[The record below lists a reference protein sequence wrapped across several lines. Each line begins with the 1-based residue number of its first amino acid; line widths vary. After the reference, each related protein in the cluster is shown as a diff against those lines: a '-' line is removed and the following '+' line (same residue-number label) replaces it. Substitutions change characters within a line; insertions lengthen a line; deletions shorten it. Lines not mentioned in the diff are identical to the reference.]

1 MLRLSIITTLYQS
14 AGYMEKCLATLLDQ
28 DLSENEY
35 EIILVN
41 DGSPDESLLIAERY
55 AAEHINV
62 RVISYEINRGLAG
75 ARQAGTDAANGEY
88 LCYVDPDDW
97 IEIQSFGPVVKRM
110 EEDRLDMLRFN
121 YRMVDQ
127 DGNIL
132 QKPSDAR
139 IIDYSSEILNGPEF
153 LRKRLGYGCFVWAY
167 IYRTSLIKDSGV
179 RFRQGDYF
187 DDTAWLPQ
195 IIRKA
200 KRIDSFDVIRYNYFQ
215 RSDSL
220 VNAVSKDS
228 VVKKL
233 DASLVVISRLKDQ
246 METADQVSMQWYRG
260 MCSKLALS
268 ILSSSAV
275 QVSNEYNQYLHKIK
289 KYGVFPLHSESA
301 SKSQKAKLLLLNI
314 SPKIFQWMISR
325 KDNKKNIYYR

>member
-1 MLRLSIITTLYQS
+1 MLKLSIITTLYKS
-14 AGYMEKCLATLLDQ
+14 AGYMDKCLETLLDQ
-28 DLSENEY
+28 DLSVHEY

-41 DGSPDESLLIAERY
+41 DGSPDDSLQKAERY
-55 AAEHINV
+55 AAEHSNV
-62 RVISYEINRGLAG
+62 RVVTYETNRGLAG
-75 ARQAGTDAANGEY
+75 ARQAGTDAATGLY

-97 IEIQSFGPVVKRM
+97 IERRSFGSVLAKM
-110 EEDRLDMLRFN
+110 DKNGLDMLRFN
-121 YRMVDQ
+121 YRMVGEY
-127 DGNIL
+127 GNAL

-139 IIDYSSEILNGPEF
+139 IIDYSPGILEGPEF

-200 KRIDSFDVIRYNYFQ
+200 KRIDSTDEIRYNYFQ

-220 VNAVSKDS
+220 VNTVSVDS
-228 VVKKL
+228 VTRKL
-233 DASLVVISRLKDQ
+233 DAELVVISRLKEQ
-246 METADQVSMQWYRG
+246 MESADKFSLQWYRG
-260 MCSKLALS
+260 MCSKLALA

-275 QVSNEYNQYLHKIK
+275 QVPE
-289 KYGVFPLHSESA
+289 KYGVYLECLRKHRIFPLRCPKA
-301 SKSQKAKLLLLNI
+301 SKFQKAKLTLLNL
-314 SPKIFQWMISR
+314 SPRLFKSMIQ
-325 KDNKKNIYYR
+325 NKQR

>member
-1 MLRLSIITTLYQS
+1 MLKLSIITTLYKS
-14 AGYMEKCLATLLDQ
+14 AGYMDKCLETLLDQ

-41 DGSPDESLLIAERY
+41 DGSPDDSLQKAERY
-55 AAEHINV
+55 AAEHSNV
-62 RVISYEINRGLAG
+62 RVVTYETNRGLAG
-75 ARQAGTDAANGEY
+75 ARQAGTDAATGLY

-97 IEIQSFGPVVKRM
+97 IERRSFGSVLAKM
-110 EEDRLDMLRFN
+110 DKDRLDMLRFN
-121 YRMVDQ
+121 YRMVGEY
-127 DGNIL
+127 GNAL

-139 IIDYSSEILNGPEF
+139 IIDYSPGSLEGPEF

-167 IYRTSLIKDSGV
+167 IYRTALIKDSGV

-200 KRIDSFDVIRYNYFQ
+200 KRIDSCDTIRYNYFQ

-220 VNAVSKDS
+220 VNTVSQES
-228 VVKKL
+228 VIKKL

-246 METADQVSMQWYRG
+246 METANQTSMQWYRG
-260 MCSKLALS
+260 MCSKLALA

-275 QVSNEYNQYLHKIK
+275 QVPDRYDSYLGSIK
-289 KYGVFPLHSESA
+289 KYNVFPLQCDKA
-301 SKSQKAKLLLLNI
+301 SKSQKAKLALLNLA
-314 SPKIFQWMISR
+314 PHLFKWMIIR
-325 KDNKKNIYYR
+325 RNK

>member
-1 MLRLSIITTLYQS
+1 MLRLSIITTLYKS
-14 AGYMEKCLATLLDQ
+14 AGYMDKCLATLLDQ

-41 DGSPDESLLIAERY
+41 DGSPDDSLQKAVRYVAEY
-55 AAEHINV
+55 PHI
-62 RVISYEINRGLAG
+62 RVITYEANRGLAG

-97 IEIQSFGPVVKRM
+97 IEARSFGPVLARM
-110 EEDRLDMLRFN
+110 EREGLDMLRFN
-121 YRMVDQ
+121 YRMVNE

-139 IIDYSSEILNGPEF
+139 IIDYSSEILGGPEF
-153 LRKRLGYGCFVWAY
+153 LQKRLGYGCFVWAY
-167 IYRTSLIKDSGV
+167 IYRTALIKGSGI

-195 IIRKA
+195 IIQKA
-200 KRIDSFDVIRYNYFQ
+200 KRIDSCDTIRYNYFQ

-220 VNAVSKDS
+220 VNTVSPES
-228 VVKKL
+228 VIKKL

-246 METADQVSMQWYRG
+246 MKSADPISFRWYRS
-260 MCSKLALS
+260 MCSKLALA

-275 QVSNEYNQYLHKIK
+275 QVPNKYSSYLRSLKECN
-289 KYGVFPLHSESA
+289 VFPLQCENA
-301 SKSQKAKLLLLNI
+301 SKSQKAKLALLNL
-314 SPKIFQWMISR
+314 SPHLFKWMIHSR
-325 KDNKKNIYYR
+325 NHK